1 MATQAQTI
9 ATVIPFR
16 PPTKYVRP
24 VISQRRLAEILRM
37 RQQPAQFDEPLDK
50 AEDKATYA
58 LMLGCEVEA
67 GPLTT
72 WEQTWENPEGEG
84 SFSHLVVVDV
94 SAAAS
99 DRKRQALYTTP
110 GAWPFP
116 KRIQRLL
123 VRAAA

>member
-1 MATQAQTI
+1 MATQTQPI

-16 PPTKYVRP
+16 PTAQYTRP
-24 VISQRRLAEILRM
+24 VVSQRRLAEILRM

-50 AEDKATYA
+50 AEDKTTYA

-72 WEQTWENPEGEG
+72 WEQAWEDPECEG

-94 SAAAS
+94 SASAGE
-99 DRKRQALYTTP
+99 RKRQALYSTP

-116 KRIQRLL
+116 NRIQRLL
-123 VRAAA
+123 VRAVA